1 MVGGGLEGH
10 GAGGDVEVFEAGEF
24 LAGFADGFDSGVV
37 GVGVIDQ
44 GFLDRF
50 VVNGP
55 GFEVRGDVGGILGF
69 D

>member
-10 GAGGDVEVFEAGEF
+10 SAGEDVEVFEADEF
-24 LAGFADGFDSGVV
+24 LAGFADGFDGGVV
-37 GVGVIDQ
+37 GVGVVDQ
-44 GFLDRF
+44 GFQDRF

-55 GFEVRGDVGGILGF
+55 GFEVGGDVRGVLGF